1 MIILSYS
8 FEFVKNITAD
18 SDRSAWCDRDWDKA
32 YEMDSKIKFQKDNL
46 SLSRI
51 SENANGGAD
60 VCQVN
65 IEVNPD
71 GDFEYC
77 VSKSVLSDGTLAHLD
92 GVLNELYNRIITGSS
107 YCKSQKL
114 PEKYNA
120 ISYTV
125 GNYVVL
131 TEYDDNFGTENKPFL
146 KERISVMLPV
156 RCVFK

>member
-1 MIILSYS
+1 VIILSYS
-8 FEFVKNITAD
+8 FEFVRKITAD
-18 SDRSAWCDRDWDKA
+18 SDRSDWCDRDWDKA

-51 SENANGGAD
+51 SENENGGTD

-77 VSKSVLSDGTLAHLD
+77 VSESVLSDGTLAHLD
-92 GVLNELYNRIITGSS
+92 GVLNKLYNRIITGIS
-107 YCKSQKL
+107 YCKSQEL
-114 PEKYNA
+114 PDKYNS

-125 GNYVVL
+125 GNYIIL
-131 TEYDDNFGTENKPFL
+131 TEHGDKFRTEDKPFL